1 MITREEGELQLF
13 EKESLF
19 RFLEDMAQIDLDK
32 MAEILLKNPDTDLIE
47 LYEKYVKGDER

>member
-1 MITREEGELQLF
+1 MTREEGELQLF

-32 MAEILLKNPDTDLIE
+32 MAEILLKNPEEDLIK
-47 LYEKYVKGDER
+47 LYEKQTKGDAR